1 MKPAIHTSAFSAYDR
16 AGALREISRLGY
28 RYVEL
33 AADLSET
40 PHFAAHAAGDE
51 DIRALRAQLDLY
63 GLELA
68 AIDIGGWD
76 PPLCIAQLDEDHRT
90 RAVAHLGNAIDAAGA
105 LGCGLLTAHLW
116 GLPTA
121 PETEPAL
128 RAALQQSIDAL
139 CPRLETHGIHLN
151 FMPHPGGFI
160 EESDPTIDLIR
171 TTGCPHLG
179 YTYGISHTFGIAQ
192 PDQDAAGIIDYA
204 GDLLTHVLISDTHAP
219 WRIIAPPAVKAHQ
232 HLVPGQG
239 DIDFGPILAALAR
252 RGYGGYLCAHLISE
266 RDRIHQAASATR
278 ERLER
283 WLAAC

>member
-105 LGCGLLTAHLW
+105 LA
-116 GLPTA
+116 
-121 PETEPAL
+121 ET
-128 RAALQQSIDAL
+128 
-139 CPRLETHGIHLN
+139 
-151 FMPHPGGFI
+151 
-160 EESDPTIDLIR
+160 
-171 TTGCPHLG
+171 
-179 YTYGISHTFGIAQ
+179 
-192 PDQDAAGIIDYA
+192 
-204 GDLLTHVLISDTHAP
+204 
-219 WRIIAPPAVKAHQ
+219 
-232 HLVPGQG
+232 
-239 DIDFGPILAALAR
+239 
-252 RGYGGYLCAHLISE
+252 
-266 RDRIHQAASATR
+266 
-278 ERLER
+278 
-283 WLAAC
+283 